1 MASCDLG
8 EVCEQG
14 KENDSRVAVGVQRDQ
29 ALAKAY
35 HWAGNVACQMEN
47 VDQSKHMSKL

>member
-1 MASCDLG
+1 VVSCDLG

-29 ALAKAY
+29 ALAKAC
-35 HWAGNVACQMEN
+35 HWAGKVAWQMEN
-47 VDQSKHMSKL
+47 VDQSRHMSKL

>member
-35 HWAGNVACQMEN
+35 HWAGNVACQTEN